1 MHYLKSSSSAAP
13 YIGTIASESQAF
25 KYIKNNLN
33 IYLLVHQWFTFLCL
47 GVRIQII

>member
-13 YIGTIASESQAF
+13 YIGTIASKSQAF
-25 KYIKNNLN
+25 KYIQITLY
-33 IYLLVHQWFTFLCL
+33 IYLLVHQLFTFLCL